1 MKQLFSILIL
11 FIAFAAMGQQHYK
24 VSVLPFNSPN
34 SSEMAPFIYQNG
46 LVFSSDRK
54 NNIVLVTTDEQ
65 SNYPYHLYFVE
76 KKGNKWGIPGLF
88 SGSLTSRLSESSAS
102 FSSDYQTM
110 YITRS
115 QMATASIS
123 DISKADTIRNGIF
136 ECEPAGKDWRVVQSF
151 YFNDESYDVAFPSI
165 SSDGR
170 YLYFSSRQ
178 PGGQGGYDIYVSEKR
193 GVSWSDPENLGA
205 IINTPENEVYPF
217 IHPNGRLYFSSRGH
231 QGQGRI
237 DIFYSEKRDGEWV
250 RPINLP
256 SPFNSRQ
263 DDFAYVLS
271 ERMDTGYFVSNRRGS
286 DDIFLFASS
295 FPAFP
300 ECPVQVDENFC
311 YTFTETGSV
320 DIAATSMKYE
330 WDFGDGSKMRS
341 IDAYHC
347 YAKTGTYVVSLN
359 VIDTLTG
366 EIYFSEAT
374 YDLLV
379 QPAEQ
384 PYIAAVDTAYVY
396 EKIQLNGQQSVIRSF
411 EPVSYFWDFG
421 DGNIQ
426 TGLNTTHTYTN
437 TGVFYV
443 RLGVTDGQGEE
454 DEKDKKVEGGRLCAQ
469 KSILVLKR

>member
-46 LVFSSDRK
+46 IVFSSDRK

-76 KKGNKWGIPGLF
+76 KKGNKWGNPGLF

-151 YFNDESYDVAFPSI
+151 YFNDASYDVAFPSI

-193 GVSWSDPENLGA
+193 GVSWSDPK
-205 IINTPENEVYPF
+205 TW
-217 IHPNGRLYFSSRGH
+217 
-231 QGQGRI
+231 GQ
-237 DIFYSEKRDGEWV
+237 
-250 RPINLP
+250 
-256 SPFNSRQ
+256 
-263 DDFAYVLS
+263 
-271 ERMDTGYFVSNRRGS
+271 
-286 DDIFLFASS
+286 
-295 FPAFP
+295 
-300 ECPVQVDENFC
+300 
-311 YTFTETGSV
+311 
-320 DIAATSMKYE
+320 
-330 WDFGDGSKMRS
+330 
-341 IDAYHC
+341 
-347 YAKTGTYVVSLN
+347 
-359 VIDTLTG
+359 
-366 EIYFSEAT
+366 
-374 YDLLV
+374 
-379 QPAEQ
+379 
-384 PYIAAVDTAYVY
+384 
-396 EKIQLNGQQSVIRSF
+396 
-411 EPVSYFWDFG
+411 
-421 DGNIQ
+421 
-426 TGLNTTHTYTN
+426 
-437 TGVFYV
+437 
-443 RLGVTDGQGEE
+443 
-454 DEKDKKVEGGRLCAQ
+454 
-469 KSILVLKR
+469 